1 MTERTTNPAGRP
13 AGQSRDV
20 RSELVAISRKLFAER
35 GFEAVSLREI
45 GEAAGVTPAMVRYYF
60 GGKPGLY
67 EAAVEAAIE
76 PVFARLTAARAETD
90 VAGIVSGLTGA
101 YAEVAARDP
110 WVLPLILR
118 EVLLP
123 GGRLRER
130 FIERFARRIQPEI
143 VAALERARERGE
155 LAGDIDP
162 AVAAL
167 SLVSLAVFPHLARP
181 VVREV
186 FGIDPSGADR
196 ERIIGQMRAIYL
208 DGIRPREAT

>member
-1 MTERTTNPAGRP
+1 MNARTANPAGRP
-13 AGQSRDV
+13 AGPSRDV
-20 RSELVAISRKLFAER
+20 RSDLVATSRRLFAER
-35 GFEAVSLREI
+35 GFEAVSLRAI

-60 GGKPGLY
+60 GDKLGLY

-76 PVFARLTAARAETD
+76 PVFARLAAAQSETG
-90 VAGIVSGLTGA
+90 VAGIVSGLTEA

-123 GGRLRER
+123 GGQLRER
-130 FIERFARRIQPEI
+130 FIERFARRIQPAI
-143 VAALERARERGE
+143 MVALESARERGE
-155 LAGDIDP
+155 LAEDIDP
-162 AVAAL
+162 DAAAL

-186 FGIDPSGADR
+186 FGIDPSGADG
-196 ERIIGQMRAIYL
+196 ERILEQMRRIYL
-208 DGIRPREAT
+208 GGVRPREAT